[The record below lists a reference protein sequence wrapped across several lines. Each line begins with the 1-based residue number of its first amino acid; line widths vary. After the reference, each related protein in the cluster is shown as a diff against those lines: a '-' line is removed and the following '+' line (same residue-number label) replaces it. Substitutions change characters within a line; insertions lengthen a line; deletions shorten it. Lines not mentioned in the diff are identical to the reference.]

1 MPVQFY
7 IMLAI
12 IVPLLVL
19 VVILS
24 SKEKNL
30 NSIKAKTVGDGQHGK
45 ARFATKRRL
54 LRHTLLQPLLLTCG
68 DREKICR
75 IQRTLES

>member
-24 SKEKNL
+24 SKGKNL

-45 ARFATKRRL
+45 ARFATQQEIAQAYPCL
-54 LRHTLLQPLLLTCG
+54 LYTS
-68 DREKICR
+68 
-75 IQRTLES
+75 QRSLHM

>member
-7 IMLAI
+7 IMLAM

-24 SKEKNL
+24 SKGKNL
-30 NSIKAKTVGDGQHGK
+30 NSIKAKTVGDGQHGGPFCHAK
-45 ARFATKRRL
+45 
-54 LRHTLLQPLLLTCG
+54 G
-68 DREKICR
+68 DYSGIPSYS
-75 IQRTLES
+75 LYS

>member
-19 VVILS
+19 VVFFLLR
-24 SKEKNL
+24 KKFEL
-30 NSIKAKTVGDGQHGK
+30 HQAKTVGDGQHGK
-45 ARFATKRRL
+45 GPFCHAK
-54 LRHTLLQPLLLTCG
+54 G
-68 DREKICR
+68 DYSGIPSYS
-75 IQRTLES
+75 LYS

>member
-30 NSIKAKTVGDGQHGK
+30 NSIKAKTVGDGQHSGIPSYS
-45 ARFATKRRL
+45 L
-54 LRHTLLQPLLLTCG
+54 Y
-68 DREKICR
+68 
-75 IQRTLES
+75 S